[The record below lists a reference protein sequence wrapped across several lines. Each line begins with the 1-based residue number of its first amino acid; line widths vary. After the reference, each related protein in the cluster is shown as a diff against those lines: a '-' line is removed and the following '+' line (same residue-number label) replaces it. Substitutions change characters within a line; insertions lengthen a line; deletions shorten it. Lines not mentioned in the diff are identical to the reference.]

1 MQYISS
7 MNKTFILIPLFFI
20 VINCIAQDREQT
32 ALKNGENKKTVTKE
46 LTFEETQDSLR
57 TMLLNSK
64 PNENLKASILQ
75 ELYIRGLVNQ
85 VDDKISFEL
94 PFNLHGLDC
103 LAPDCYT
110 TLISFGIP
118 AREPVA
124 FPETISFSLSEYGC
138 VEEEISIT
146 GVFERV
152 EESNEYVNYFS
163 KELMSNMIIKR
174 GTELYYYPHQNPY
187 SVSVETID
195 TMFENYAFEK
205 DGVIVPYLSNVMLI
219 SEYQHF
225 IENE

>member
-1 MQYISS
+1 
-7 MNKTFILIPLFFI
+7 MNKIYILIPLFFI
-20 VINCIAQDREQT
+20 TFNCIAQDRGKT
-32 ALKNGENKKTVTKE
+32 ALKNRENKHAVNNE
-46 LTFEETQDSLR
+46 LTFTETQDSLR
-57 TMLLNSK
+57 TLLLKSK
-64 PNENLKASILQ
+64 PNENLKGSILQ

-110 TLISFGIP
+110 TFISFDIP

-124 FPETISFSLSEYGC
+124 FPETINFSLSEYGC
-138 VEEEISIT
+138 VEEEISIN

-152 EESNEYVNYFS
+152 EESPEYVNYFS
-163 KELMSNMIIKR
+163 KELKSNLIIKKDT
-174 GTELYYYPHQNPY
+174 GLYYYPHQNPY
-187 SVSVETID
+187 SVSVETVD
-195 TMFENYAFEK
+195 KMFENYAFEK
-205 DGVIVPYLSNVMLI
+205 EDVIVPYRSNVMLI